1 MIAIGGS
8 AQSAKFAQMAQ
19 TDADRTTFVDSV
31 VDLLK
36 KYDFDGVMIDWQYP
50 KEHDME
56 NYVKLMDKFDEKF
69 ASTSFILGITGASLK
84 KDVDDG
90 FDVKKIIRLRFCS
103 TFDSF

>member
-8 AQSAKFAQMAQ
+8 AQSVKFGQMAQ

-50 KEHDME
+50 KQHDME
-56 NYVKLMDKFDEKF
+56 NYVKLMDKFDQKF
-69 ASTSFILGITGASLK
+69 ASTSFILGITGASLT
-84 KDVDDG
+84 KDVDEG
-90 FDVKKIIRLRFCS
+90 FDVKKILRFL
-103 TFDSF
+103 